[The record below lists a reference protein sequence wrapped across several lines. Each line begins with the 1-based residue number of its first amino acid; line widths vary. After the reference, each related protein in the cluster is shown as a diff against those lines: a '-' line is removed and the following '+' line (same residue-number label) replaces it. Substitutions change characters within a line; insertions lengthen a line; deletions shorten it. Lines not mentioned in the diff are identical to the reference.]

1 MSTATIIAAGSGGF
15 FGAVARL
22 YLVGVVNRHLPHTLP
37 FGTLLV
43 NITGSFLLGIVFGLL
58 YLSGGLSAHM
68 KTFIVT
74 GFLGAMTTYSTFAM
88 ESFFLFQGGS
98 YLLLAANVALS
109 VFGTIAAAGTG
120 YLLITKVFT

>member
-22 YLVGVVNRHLPHTLP
+22 YLVGFVNRHLPHTLP

-68 KTFIVT
+68 KTFIAT

-98 YLLLAANVALS
+98 YLLLAVNVALS

-120 YLLITKVFT
+120 YLLITKVFA